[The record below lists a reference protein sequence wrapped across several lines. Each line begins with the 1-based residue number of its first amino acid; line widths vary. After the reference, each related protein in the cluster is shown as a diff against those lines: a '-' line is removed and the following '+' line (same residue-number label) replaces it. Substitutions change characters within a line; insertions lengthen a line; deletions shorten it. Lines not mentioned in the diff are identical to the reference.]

1 MVEWWTYVPIVIGI
15 ALIIDGFYASRKF
28 KRGEYGWYRSGLD
41 PFLKTGASAKAH
53 CFLFTGEPY
62 PLISFRRYYSFC
74 STKGLTHLGN
84 WERIEDP
91 SPDIMCPVC
100 MDMVRRKTTTRFH
113 LLPWKWRE
121 YSEAIIGGIGGG
133 ILGTAL
139 LFIIDGRVAWGYLF
153 TYPIFTFILHLYL
166 HKKRAKRTEEPP
178 EETSR

>member
-1 MVEWWTYVPIVIGI
+1 M
-15 ALIIDGFYASRKF
+15 
-28 KRGEYGWYRSGLD
+28 
-41 PFLKTGASAKAH
+41 
-53 CFLFTGEPY
+53 
-62 PLISFRRYYSFC
+62 
-74 STKGLTHLGN
+74 GN